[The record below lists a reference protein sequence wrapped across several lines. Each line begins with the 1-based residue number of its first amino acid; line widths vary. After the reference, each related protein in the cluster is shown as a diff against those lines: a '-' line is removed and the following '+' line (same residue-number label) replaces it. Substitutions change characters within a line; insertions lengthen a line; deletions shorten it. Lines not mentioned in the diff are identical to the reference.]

1 MAAEGGLFI
10 TIVMIMM
17 IIVLIII
24 TGIMTIMTI
33 PIMTIWLFLLKR
45 KTAMIPNHGD
55 SASERRKPGS
65 QVEQLWLFFFLSCIT
80 E

>member
-33 PIMTIWLFLLKR
+33 SIMIWLFLLKM
-45 KTAMIPNHGD
+45 KTALIPNHGD

-65 QVEQLWLFFFLSCIT
+65 QVEQLWLFFLSCIT